1 MELKKRID
9 QDLKAAMLA
18 KEAAIVTVLRGLKAT
33 ILDEEVKTGK
43 REKGLPDAEIETLI
57 AREIK
62 KRKEAI
68 TMYEATGRG
77 DLVESEKFE
86 QEILEKYL
94 PEQVSEDEI
103 REKINEVLAGL
114 EGGEAQNVGMVI
126 GKVKMLLGNSA
137 DGATVA
143 KLVKERIQ

>member
-18 KEAAIVTVLRGLKAT
+18 KEAAIVTVLRGLKAVV
-33 ILDEEVKTGK
+33 LDEEVKTGK

-94 PEQVSEDEI
+94 PEQISEEEI
-103 REKINEVLAGL
+103 KEKIEEVLGSL
-114 EGGEAQNVGMVI
+114 EEGEAANFGMVI
-126 GKVKMLLGNSA
+126 GKVKMLTGSSA

-143 KLVKERIQ
+143 RLVKERIG

>member
-18 KEAAIVTVLRGLKAT
+18 KEAAIVTVLRGLKAVV
-33 ILDEEVKTGK
+33 LDEEVKTGK

-94 PEQVSEDEI
+94 PEQVNEDEM

-114 EGGEAQNVGMVI
+114 EEGEAQNVGMVI

-143 KLVKERIQ
+143 KLVKEQIR